1 MHWPAH
7 EAFWHPGIPHKEILI
22 VSTNEPESVVII
34 GAGPAGLTAAWE
46 LVKDGS
52 NAYNVTV
59 LEETEEF
66 GGIARTVKHNGN
78 RMDIGGHRFFSK
90 DDRIMQWWEDTLPL
104 QGAPSYDDK
113 KLGREDAHE
122 LTPGGPDPEQT
133 DKVMLKRHRVSRIY
147 WNKHFLDYPISLSAN
162 TLKAMGPKLTIQA
175 GFSYL
180 KSMVHKLPE
189 DNLENFYIN
198 RFGRKLYSM
207 FFEGYTEKL
216 WGRHPSVI
224 SADWGSQR
232 VKGLSIMG
240 VLKNAVQKMLPKK
253 RDNSEVETS
262 LIEEFWYPK
271 LGPGQ
276 LWETVKDNCKAKG
289 VKVVTGAKVV
299 GVNRG
304 DDGQIASVL
313 VKHSD
318 GTEETLEADQFISSM
333 PVKDLVEAMDTE
345 KQPAPSDMKEIA
357 EGLPYRD
364 FVTVGLLVKHLKL
377 KNTTDIP
384 TLGNPPIVPDCWI
397 YVQDPGYKVG
407 RLQIFNN
414 WSPYLVKDVDN
425 TVWIGLEYFCE
436 EGDAFWNMSDEDAT
450 KFAIHEMTRMGVIS
464 GPDDVID
471 SHRERVKKAY
481 PAYFDTYDQMPEL
494 IEYLDSFGNLYC
506 VGRNGQHRYN
516 NMDHSMATAIE
527 AVDNIRKHKTSKNN
541 VWSVNTDKAYHETK

>member
-1 MHWPAH
+1 MTQ
-7 EAFWHPGIPHKEILI
+7 KQ
-22 VSTNEPESVVII
+22 SVVII
-34 GAGPAGLTAAWE
+34 GGGAAGLTAAWE
-46 LVKDGS
+46 LVKDGGS
-52 NAYNVTV
+52 ENYDVTV
-59 LEETEEF
+59 LEATREF
-66 GGIARTVKHNGN
+66 GGISRTVKHDGN

-90 DDRIMQWWEDTLPL
+90 DERIMDWWKGVLPL

-113 KLGREDAHE
+113 KLGREHDME
-122 LTPGGPDPEQT
+122 PGGPDPEVE

-147 WNKHFLDYPISLSAN
+147 WNRHFFDYPISLSAN
-162 TLKAMGPKLTIQA
+162 TLKAMGPKLTLVA

-216 WGRHPSVI
+216 WGRHPSEI
-224 SADWGSQR
+224 SADWGAQR

-240 VLKNAVQKMLPKK
+240 VLKNAFQKLLPKK

-271 LGPGQ
+271 YGPGQ
-276 LWETVKDNCKAKG
+276 LWETVESNCENAG
-289 VKVVTGAKVV
+289 VKVVTDAKVIEV
-299 GVNRG
+299 RQQNGH
-304 DDGQIASVL
+304 ISSV
-313 VKHSD
+313 VTEAAD
-318 GTEETLEADQFISSM
+318 GTRTEWNADQFISSM
-333 PVKDLVEAMDTE
+333 PVKDLVEAIDAAGVDTE
-345 KQPAPSDMKEIA
+345 AAATGSKAAPEAVTEVA

-364 FVTVGLLVKHLKL
+364 FVTVGLLVNHLKL
-377 KNTTDIP
+377 ENTTDIP

-407 RLQIFNN
+407 RIQVFNN
-414 WSPYLVKDVDN
+414 WSPYLVKNVDE

-436 EGDAFWNMSDEDAT
+436 EADTFWNMSEEDAV
-450 KFAIHEMTRMGVIS
+450 KFAISELMRMGVIEN
-464 GPDDVID
+464 PEDVLD

-481 PAYFDTYDQMPEL
+481 PAYFDTYDRIDEV
-494 IEYLDSFGNLYC
+494 IDYLDGFGNLYC

-527 AVDNIRKHKTSKNN
+527 AVDNIKSGKATKEN
-541 VWSVNTDKAYHETK
+541 VWSVNTDQSYHEEK